1 MKLKDLFL
9 SLAFN
14 KQQVEIYFNQEDLTP
29 IFGFRINDKDSNAII
44 GDHSDLIGQIET
56 EINSGFLG
64 SSLVDNFEGDTSY
77 FIMADGFCVK
87 KAKYFSWVEE
97 SEQFW
102 IESHETNFEIGKVNL
117 PFDSILI
124 SKSLDSFVFSEE
136 RKLKAVLGSVRF
148 QDFFSFYF
156 DLLQEF
162 QEMEI
167 ELQFDKQDDGSLFSY
182 ILSMDGSYS
191 QNLEFTLLDSSIN
204 KFSLQDLEKVLIDEF
219 EIDPILTTQILNIKS
234 NL

>member
-1 MKLKDLFL
+1 MTLKDLFL

-14 KQQVEIYFNQEDLTP
+14 KQKVEIYFFQEDLTP
-29 IFGFRINDKDSNAII
+29 IFAFRINDKDSSII
-44 GDHSDLIGQIET
+44 EGDKLDLICKIEA
-56 EINSGFLG
+56 EINNGFLG
-64 SSLVDNFEGDTSY
+64 SSLVENFEGDTSY
-77 FIMADGFCVK
+77 FLLADGFCVK
-87 KAKYFSWVEE
+87 TAKYFSWVGE

-102 IESHETNFEIGKVNL
+102 IENHETNFKFGKVNL

-124 SKSLDSFVFSEE
+124 SKSLDSFVLSEE
-136 RKLKAVLGSVRF
+136 RKLKAILGSDRF

-167 ELQFDKQDDGSLFSY
+167 ELQFDKQDDGNLFSY

-204 KFSLQDLEKVLIDEF
+204 KFSLQDLEMMLIDEF

>member
-14 KQQVEIYFNQEDLTP
+14 EQKVEIYFNQEDIEP
-29 IFGFRINDKDSNAII
+29 VFGFRINDKDSNAII
-44 GDHSDLIGQIET
+44 GDCSELISQIEA

-64 SSLVDNFEGDTSY
+64 STLVDNFEGDTSY
-77 FIMADGFCVK
+77 FVMADGTCAK
-87 KAKYFSWVEE
+87 QAKYFSWVDE

-102 IESHETNFEIGKVNL
+102 IESHETNFEFGKVNL

-124 SKSLDSFVFSEE
+124 SKNLDSLVFSEE
-136 RKLKAVLGSVRF
+136 RKLNAVLGSDRF
-148 QDFFSFYF
+148 QDFFTFYF

-191 QNLEFTLLDSSIN
+191 QNVEFTLLDSSIC
-204 KFSLQDLEKVLIDEF
+204 KFSLQDLEMMLIDEF